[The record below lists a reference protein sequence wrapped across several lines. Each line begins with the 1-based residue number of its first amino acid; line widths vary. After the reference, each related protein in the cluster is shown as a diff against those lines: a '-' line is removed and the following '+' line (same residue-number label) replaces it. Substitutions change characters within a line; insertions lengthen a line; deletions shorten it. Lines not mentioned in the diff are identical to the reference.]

1 MRVQSITRMRLGL
14 GRLRKVTPP
23 RSWPSRQ
30 RNSEATVSIDNQPT
44 GTRETAAERR
54 VKALELRKQGQS
66 YRAIAAQLG
75 INERTAHTDVQR
87 ALRALA
93 ALEQA
98 SAAEYRTMELERLDT
113 LTVEAARVL
122 SATHPLVS
130 GGKVL
135 RDVTDDGPK
144 LAAIDRLL
152 RISESRRKLLGL
164 DAPAK
169 TALTNPDGTPAAY
182 AELRTVVLTLLAPY
196 PDLRLALAEQLAQL
210 PEVSDDDQ
218 RADS

>member
-1 MRVQSITRMRLGL
+1 MANGKKT
-14 GRLRKVTPP
+14 
-23 RSWPSRQ
+23 
-30 RNSEATVSIDNQPT
+30 D
-44 GTRETAAERR
+44 ETKIGAAERR
-54 VKALELRKQGQS
+54 YQALELRKQGNS
-66 YRAIAAQLG
+66 YRAIGAALG
-75 INERTAHTDVQR
+75 VSEAQSHTDVQR

-98 SAAEYRTMELERLDT
+98 SAEELRTMELERLDT

-135 RDVTDDGPK
+135 DDLTDDGPK

-164 DAPAK
+164 DAPSKA
-169 TALTNPDGTPAAY
+169 ALTNPDGTPAAY
-182 AELRTVVLTLLAPY
+182 AEMRTVILTLLAPY

-210 PEVSDDDQ
+210 PDVSDDDQ
-218 RADS
+218 PVDS